1 MPKNRRLTRARLRSQ
16 PAGGGIYHFALTRA
30 RRDEKGELVHPAG
43 VMIQQKHH
51 AKAKARLVTLDELVA
66 DRGMRVTVA
75 GVQWVAVIGEDGVKM
90 RPAGRRRWKL
100 VPWAELADKALA
112 SDDTPEQFA
121 LIPGTQTE
129 NRFTKAKKL

>member
-1 MPKNRRLTRARLRSQ
+1 MPKPRRLSRARLRSQ
-16 PAGGGIYHFALTRA
+16 PAGGGVYHFTLTRA
-30 RRDEKGELVHPAG
+30 KRDEKGELIHPAG
-43 VMIQQKHH
+43 VLVQQKHH
-51 AKAKARLVTLDELVA
+51 AKAKAKLVTLDELVA

-90 RPAGRRRWKL
+90 RPVGRRRWKL

-121 LIPGTQTE
+121 LIPGVQTN
-129 NRFTKAKKL
+129 NRFTGAKKI